1 MKRITSIETIQTIS
15 FEKEKKPLKKLRINV
30 KMTKKCFID
39 SFAVSHVAFL
49 HWTKYILILLV
60 FLCIPWNFPMHF
72 HWPRL
77 LVSELFSP

>member
-39 SFAVSHVAFL
+39 SFSVSHVAFL

-60 FLCIPWNFPMHF
+60 FLCIHYGLSNKLWLAINNKF
-72 HWPRL
+72 
-77 LVSELFSP
+77 

>member
-1 MKRITSIETIQTIS
+1 MKRMTSIIEAIQTIS

-60 FLCIPWNFPMHF
+60 FLCIHYGLSNKLWLDINNKF
-72 HWPRL
+72 
-77 LVSELFSP
+77 